1 MMPARVVRASE
12 RGAALFAVL
21 GMIALLS
28 GLAAIGLSRLR
39 AATDTAREAAL
50 QSDAQMAAAT
60 ASRLAASLILTVKAS
75 AGRST
80 AAIERP
86 IRMDLDGKTVEIR
99 FRDAGACI
107 NLNSVGE
114 GTGQALT
121 RLLTAAGVPPV
132 EASRV
137 VEATAERIARPGLL
151 LADPQ
156 EWRAI
161 AGISAESFAR
171 VAPALC
177 TLPSREASSFN
188 VNALAGPEAAL
199 LLIALGVKPDAAQ
212 RAVASRPAEGWSSTS
227 DFWSKTTGEGEPDAE
242 ASRLAGTASRWYEV
256 QVRVEAE
263 DRVIQRWLLLDA
275 TASPA
280 RVAEARWLP
289 SVAREEP
296 TA

>member
-1 MMPARVVRASE
+1 MMRANE

-28 GLAAIGLSRLR
+28 SLAAIGLSRLK

-60 ASRLAASLILTVKAS
+60 ASRLAASLIYTVKAS

-86 IRMDLDGKTVEIR
+86 ILIDLDGKQVEIR

-107 NLNSVGE
+107 NLNSVGQ

-121 RLLTAAGVPPV
+121 RLLTAAGISPI
-132 EASRV
+132 EAERA

-161 AGISAESFAR
+161 AGIPAEAFAR
-171 VAPALC
+171 VSPLLC

-188 VNALAGPEAAL
+188 INALTSPQSAL
-199 LLIALGVKPDAAQ
+199 LLVALGLEPAAAQ
-212 RAVASRPAEGWSSTS
+212 RAIASRPAEGWASTS
-227 DFWSKTTGEGEPDAE
+227 DFWSKGAGAGEPDAQ
-242 ASRLAGTASRWYEV
+242 ASQLAGTASRWYEV
-256 QVRVEAE
+256 RVRVLAD
-263 DRVIQRWLLLDA
+263 DRVIERRLLLDA
-275 TASPA
+275 VSSPA
-280 RVAEARWLP
+280 RVAEAEWLP
-289 SVAREEP
+289 STAREESG
-296 TA
+296 A